1 MCYGSGCL
9 KEDHMG
15 DCTVWDYEPYRKTK
29 FRCPCL
35 LYGNENEVIEYYLD
49 EEEYQ
54 ELYDL
59 AMDNKNELRQRVLID
74 LAWERYEN
82 DEERKETIKEIES
95 NYDRFHR

>member
-9 KEDHMG
+9 KESHMG
-15 DCTVWDYEPYRKTK
+15 DCTVWDYKPYRETK

-35 LYGNENEVIEYYLD
+35 LYGNENEVVRYYLK

>member
-9 KEDHMG
+9 KEGHMG
-15 DCTVWDYEPYRKTK
+15 DCRVMDYAPYRETK
-29 FRCPCL
+29 FGCPCL
-35 LYGNENEVIEYYLD
+35 LYGNESEVIQYYLK

-74 LAWERYEN
+74 LAWERYAE
-82 DEERKETIKEIES
+82 DEERKRTIKEIES
-95 NYDRFHR
+95 NYDWLHR